1 METHVNLKPI
11 IWLPL
16 LLLLGTA
23 HAMDNLRGPVFDE
36 AQDALRRA
44 NSADASALSP
54 DIYAKAAENYRR
66 AEALFADGGN
76 LERITRLLADAK
88 AQFEEAASNS
98 ARVRTALQP
107 AYQAR
112 LDARSA
118 GAEEFASKAW
128 TAASESFYEAA
139 RRVEAERKRGV
150 ERNAEKAEA
159 GYREAE
165 LAAIEVSLFQRI
177 DRQIQIA
184 RELDADD
191 EAPISY
197 KNAVDLLNEAKAEL
211 ARDRYDTDRPRDL
224 ARRALHNA
232 MHATYVASLWEEVDD
247 GKTSFEQ
254 VLLDWEAEIL
264 STADMLDLSVHFD
277 EGPTAANE
285 AIRGAVK
292 TLKEDLASL
301 RGQYADAQSH
311 IALLDGEV
319 ARLQEELGGQ
329 SQARERL
336 NQELARRERQ
346 KEQLTR
352 LEGLFQPHEALVLRS
367 KERLILRMVGLNFA
381 VGKWQLEQQHDLL
394 LSKVLQAL
402 SMFPEVP
409 VIVEGHTDS
418 FGADASNLAL
428 SNQRA
433 QEVLGYLL
441 KNGSISPGNL
451 TAVGYGETAPI
462 ANNETDDGRRRNRRI
477 DLVIYPNW

>member
-1 METHVNLKPI
+1 MNCKRI

-16 LLLLGTA
+16 MLLIGA
-23 HAMDNLRGPVFDE
+23 ANGMDNLRGPVFDDTQ
-36 AQDALRRA
+36 AALRLA
-44 NSADASALSP
+44 NSADAAVLSP
-54 DIYAKAAENYRR
+54 DTYAKAAENYKR
-66 AEALFADGGN
+66 AEGLFANGGN
-76 LERITRLLADAK
+76 LERITRLLAEAQ
-88 AQFEEAASNS
+88 AQFDTAASNA
-98 ARVRTALQP
+98 ARVRNALQS

-112 LDARSA
+112 LDAKSA
-118 GAEEFASKAW
+118 GAEDSAGKVW
-128 TAASESFYEAA
+128 TEASESFYEAA

-150 ERNAEKAEA
+150 ERYAEKAEK

-165 LAAIEVSLFQRI
+165 LAAIEVTLFQRI
-177 DRQIQIA
+177 EAQIQAA

-191 EAPISY
+191 EAPVSY

-232 MHATYVASLWEEVDD
+232 MHATYVAALWERVDD
-247 GKTSFEQ
+247 NKISFEQ
-254 VLLDWEAEIL
+254 VLLDWEAEIVG
-264 STADMLDLSVHFD
+264 TAESLDLAVHFD
-277 EGPTAANE
+277 NGPAAANE
-285 AIRGAVK
+285 AIRGAVT
-292 TLKEDLASL
+292 TLKQELATA
-301 RGQYADAQSH
+301 RTQHADAQSH
-311 IALLDGEV
+311 IALLDREV

-346 KEQLTR
+346 KEQITR
-352 LEGLFQPHEALVLRS
+352 IEGLFQPHEALVLRS

-381 VGKWQLEQQHDLL
+381 VGKWQLEAQHDLL

-441 KNGSISPGNL
+441 KNGSVSPGNL

-462 ANNETDDGRRRNRRI
+462 ANNETEDGRRRNRRI